1 VNFTQPEF
9 LILFSLF
16 LPIYFMLRRRLRAQT
31 LVLTIAS
38 YIFYAWFDWR
48 FLGLLL
54 LSTIVDFYFAIVID
68 YAKHSEKQPYP
79 INVAKCTLWASV
91 AYNLAVLGFFKYFD
105 FFMGSL
111 QVMLD
116 RLGLHESLP
125 ILQIVLPAGIS
136 FYTFQSLSYVIDV
149 YDGKLRATN
158 RLADYAAYI
167 SFFPHLVSGPILRG
181 AYLMPKIVHE
191 RKMSLP
197 LALSGLQ
204 LALWGYFT
212 KLVLADN
219 MASIVNRIFL
229 NPSPHGAGVI
239 IATYAFAFQIYG
251 DFMGYTNIAR
261 GISRMMGFELV
272 LNFNLPYFAAN
283 PGDFWRR
290 WHISLSSWLRDYLYI
305 RLGGNRNG
313 RLQTYR
319 NLLITMILGG
329 LWHGAAWNFIIWGAY
344 HGVLLAI
351 HRAFRDGKRALAAAA
366 ANQEG
371 ARLLNGLKIV
381 CFFQLTCI
389 GWLIFRARGFHDIV
403 AKFKA
408 VLLYTKLDD
417 FWSPEAGQLLA
428 FVVPFLAF
436 EVYQYLTGDLEPWRR
451 WPGAVRILWYV
462 ALLVLIA
469 ILVPEVQ
476 TPFIYFQF

>member
-1 VNFTQPEF
+1 MNFTQPEF
-9 LILFSLF
+9 LILFTLF
-16 LPIYFMLRRRLRAQT
+16 LPVYYFLRRRLHAQT
-31 LVLTIAS
+31 LALTLAS
-38 YIFYAWFDWR
+38 YVFYAWFDWR

-54 LSTIVDFYFAIVID
+54 LSTVVDYYFALVID
-68 YAKHSEKQPYP
+68 HARHSAREPYP

-105 FFMGSL
+105 FFSGSL
-111 QVMLD
+111 QSVLD
-116 RLGLHESLP
+116 QLGIRESLP
-125 ILQIVLPAGIS
+125 VLQIVLPAGIS

-149 YDGKLRATN
+149 YDGKLRATPSL
-158 RLADYAAYI
+158 RDYAAYI
-167 SFFPHLVSGPILRG
+167 SFFPHLVSGPIMRG

-219 MASIVNRIFL
+219 MAAIVDRIFL
-229 NPSPHGAGVI
+229 NPSAHGAAVI
-239 IATYAFAFQIYG
+239 VATYAFAFQIYG

-283 PGDFWRR
+283 PSDFWRR
-290 WHISLSSWLRDYLYI
+290 WHMSLSSWLRDYLYI
-305 RLGGNRNG
+305 RLGGSRNG

-329 LWHGAAWNFIIWGAY
+329 LWHGAAWNFIIWGTY
-344 HGVLLAI
+344 HGVLLAA
-351 HRAFRDGKRALAAAA
+351 HRVIRDGKRGLSAAFD
-366 ANQEG
+366 EG
-371 ARLLNGLKIV
+371 RSRLLNGLKIV
-381 CFFQLTCI
+381 CFFQLTCV
-389 GWLIFRARGFHDIV
+389 GWLIFRVRDHQDMI

-408 VLLYTKLDD
+408 VLLYTKIDE
-417 FWSPEAGQLLA
+417 FWSAEAGRLAA
-428 FVVPFLAF
+428 FVIPFLAF
-436 EVYQYLTGDLEPWRR
+436 ELYQYLKGDLEPWRR

-469 ILVPEVQ
+469 ILTPEVQ